1 MYEKS
6 ILSNRKKLGKLLHMY
21 GVPAESY
28 GLRKKLKTLNSP
40 LKNYNSAG
48 TNYLNFFGFYVDK

>member
-1 MYEKS
+1 M
-6 ILSNRKKLGKLLHMY
+6 KKVFYLIEQLGKLLHMY

-40 LKNYNSAG
+40 LKKIIPVPEQIIS
-48 TNYLNFFGFYVDK
+48 TFSVSMFDK